1 MARFNTQ
8 QSTIAISG
16 ATTLTYVIDKST
28 ILLSG
33 ATGYTV
39 TLSSPVP
46 YPGSIQS
53 IFNGTT
59 GNITIN
65 TPAGSILGSGF
76 TSAANQTIPSNST
89 YTLTSDGTNYVVTNN
104 EGGPIQATTGTFSST
119 LTANSTV
126 SMSPANA
133 NITISPSG
141 TGTVTISPTGTVTMS
156 PAGALTINP
165 TAASTINNTSI
176 GASTRSTGAFTT
188 LQANNTVTLTGVI
201 TADTGANSQS
211 HTTTGA
217 GTITIASGTLGT
229 INNMSIGAT
238 TASTGAFTTATATT
252 APSAVNQLTRK
263 DYVDT
268 QIAIQNA
275 KAFYYNFV

>member
-28 ILLSG
+28 ILLTG

-46 YPGSIQS
+46 YPGSTQS
-53 IFNGTT
+53 IYNATT

-65 TPAGSILGSGF
+65 TPAGNIVGSGF
-76 TSAANQTIPSNST
+76 TAAANQVIPTNST
-89 YTLTSDGTNYVVTNN
+89 YTLTSDGINYVISNN
-104 EGGPIQATTGTFSST
+104 EGGPVQATTGTFSST

-133 NITISPSG
+133 NITISPTG
-141 TGTVTISPTGTVTMS
+141 TGTVAISPTGTLTMS
-156 PAGALTINP
+156 PTGAITFNP

-217 GTITIASGTLGT
+217 GTITISAGTLGS
-229 INNMSIGAT
+229 INNMSIGQT
-238 TASTGAFTTATATT
+238 TAAGGAFTLATATT
-252 APSAVNQLTRK
+252 APTLANHLTRK
-263 DYVDT
+263 DYVDR
-268 QIAIQNA
+268 QLALENI
-275 KAFYYNFV
+275 KAFYYNFT